1 MKQICILVSLLV
13 LSSCTTL
20 KKCNERF
27 PPKVETVTIHKDSTI
42 YRDTTIYIYIKGE
55 TIHDTTKVYI
65 DRSGLIQSDISF
77 LNTQYSWSKAWVNNS
92 RLFHTLVQ
100 RDDSISSTI
109 RNAIKNQSKIEYITT
124 TTIEKVE
131 RSLSWWQTLQIWCG
145 RVFLTCL
152 ILIIIF
158 MVLKAVRL

>member
-1 MKQICILVSLLV
+1 MKYYFILVSLLV

-27 PPKVETVTIHKDSTI
+27 PPQVETVTIHRDSTI
-42 YRDTTIYIYIKGE
+42 YRDTTIFVYIKGE